1 MKQFL
6 TMLRLMTGLTA
17 GGLTSV
23 LVLSTSLGLGLALL
37 IFVQMNPLWALLVL
51 PLVISGPLFFL
62 WALMEF
68 LRFCRWQERL
78 PFSLEGDLFVIQQM
92 NSELWHSASIEIQC
106 PGSNKEQIRMIH
118 DALTWFCARANGAIY
133 ESMWGR
139 IINWQLDSPMSAAG
153 DANSQVAWRLY
164 RFLSGPLTGL
174 VNKGAP
180 VQRVLFSIS
189 PSGRHVMPESETMSQ

>member
-1 MKQFL
+1 
-6 TMLRLMTGLTA
+6 
-17 GGLTSV
+17 
-23 LVLSTSLGLGLALL
+23 
-37 IFVQMNPLWALLVL
+37 
-51 PLVISGPLFFL
+51 
-62 WALMEF
+62 
-68 LRFCRWQERL
+68 
-78 PFSLEGDLFVIQQM
+78 M

-118 DALTWFCARANGAIY
+118 DALTRFCARANGAIY

-174 VNKGAP
+174 VNKGVP

-189 PSGRHVMPESETMSQ
+189 PYGRHVMPESETMSQ